1 MKKIKNILTIASL
14 LLISNLIQAQQT
26 VKPIESWLHDS
37 YSDNP
42 NTYYKD
48 TNNKLQ
54 DLASTW
60 VYDNGVDYFRI
71 TFYKIKS
78 KVNDKHNVYADIL
91 LSKFLYKRNNTV
103 IYDNYG
109 TNSYPVGTVNTK
121 PSEIE
126 SDFVKNATVSFG
138 YTEPS
143 SNDCKRRRVG
153 FLNITYNANPV
164 PTLQWKRI
172 TNERYFLDMP
182 CENGVEPDNSD
193 FVIPAEMMLNKQQ

>member
-1 MKKIKNILTIASL
+1 MKNIKNILAIASL
-14 LLISNLIQAQQT
+14 FLISNWTQAQQT

-54 DLASTW
+54 DLGSTW
-60 VYDNGVDYFRI
+60 VYDNGIDYFRI
-71 TFYKIKS
+71 TFYKMKTR
-78 KVNDKHNVYADIL
+78 VNEKHNVYADVL
-91 LSKFLYKRNNTV
+91 VSKFLYKKNNTI

-109 TNSYPVGTVNTK
+109 INSYPAGTVNTK

-126 SDFVKNATVSFG
+126 SSFVKNTTVSFS

-143 SNDCKRRRVG
+143 TNDCNRRRVG
-153 FLNITYNANPV
+153 FLHITYNSNPA
-164 PTLQWKRI
+164 PTIQWKRT
-172 TNERYFLDMP
+172 TNDRSFLDMP

-193 FVIPAEMMLNKQQ
+193 FVIPADMVLHKQ